1 MDDDQLNFGFEGRQ
15 RSPLMRRLAAMA
27 APIAVDAGAVV
38 DDEELL
44 DVARAVCDAFSHDD
58 AVGGLTKGEIAARVN
73 GACTPAVLEARLGVF
88 VRMELLRPV
97 LDKKHQQRY
106 VLAPAGLVGVL
117 IVDRF
122 SARGGV
128 EELLSLLDRTASAL
142 ERHEADAPTVAV
154 QLESCRAMF
163 AVFANELARLVET
176 APLNELMVER
186 RFHDDSGFMGR
197 VGDLQRLVT
206 DQFPQLDPAAYKL
219 LLEAQRY
226 IGAVEDLLGR
236 VLDEGGDAR
245 NFSLLAPEEYLD
257 AARTATV
264 AQLAAVASD
273 IAFDPALPWVDAGA
287 VIDAVEEYRPRRTI
301 RVRPPEPPGS
311 SEEDPVDQMQAHTAA
326 TTRRRALQAEAMLGG
341 IDSKDLTDSL
351 RGSGWPGAVHTLA
364 ELLALD
370 GLPEQPYSVELGDA
384 LHVDADGAVT
394 HASPVR
400 LHARRIIRN
409 QEGATASSRS
419 EDSNAVSSLAG
430 AASYAAEASDNDPK
444 EPELHSEE
452 PIDA

>member
-1 MDDDQLNFGFEGRQ
+1 MTDDDQLNLDLTGQ
-15 RSPLMRRLAAMA
+15 HSSPLMRRLAAMA
-27 APIAVDAGAVV
+27 APIAADAGAVI

-58 AVGGLTKGEIAARVN
+58 AVGGLTKAEIAARVN
-73 GACTPAVLEARLGVF
+73 GVCPANVLEARLGVF
-88 VRMELLRPV
+88 TRMELLRPV

-142 ERHEADAPTVAV
+142 ERHEADAPAVAA

-163 AVFANELARLVET
+163 AVFANELSRLVAT
-176 APLNELMVER
+176 APLNELLVER
-186 RFHDDSGFMGR
+186 RFHDNSNFMSR

-226 IGAVEDLLGR
+226 VGAVEDLLGR
-236 VLDEGGDAR
+236 VLEEGGDAR
-245 NFSLLAPEEYLD
+245 NFSLLDPEEYLD
-257 AARTATV
+257 SARTATV
-264 AQLAAVASD
+264 EQLAAVAAD

-287 VIDAVEEYRPRRTI
+287 VVEAVEKYRPRRT
-301 RVRPPEPPGS
+301 VRMRAPEPATPS
-311 SEEDPVDQMQAHTAA
+311 DEDPVQQMQARAKA
-326 TTRRRALQAEAMLGG
+326 TVRRRALQAESLLGG
-341 IDSKDLTDSL
+341 TSDKDLTDVL
-351 RGSGWPGAVHTLA
+351 RGSGWPGAARTLT

-370 GLPEQPYSVELGDA
+370 GLPEQPYRVELGDT
-384 LHVDADGAVT
+384 LYVDAEGGVT
-394 HASPVR
+394 YASPVR
-400 LHARRIIRN
+400 LHA
-409 QEGATASSRS
+409 SRDTSTRESPTPTSAPS
-419 EDSNAVSSLAG
+419 EAPV
-430 AASYAAEASDNDPK
+430 ETP
-444 EPELHSEE
+444 
-452 PIDA
+452 DA

>member
-1 MDDDQLNFGFEGRQ
+1 MDDDQLNFSFTGQQ

-27 APIAVDAGAVV
+27 APIAADAGAVI

-58 AVGGLTKGEIAARVN
+58 AVGGLTKAEIAARVD
-73 GACTPAVLEARLGVF
+73 GVCAPDVLEARLGVF

-142 ERHEADAPTVAV
+142 ERHEADAPTVSI

-163 AVFANELARLVET
+163 AVFANELSRLVAT
-176 APLNELMVER
+176 APLNELLAER
-186 RFHDDSGFMGR
+186 RFHDDSGFMSR

-219 LLEAQRY
+219 LLEGQRY

-245 NFSLLAPEEYLD
+245 NFSLLDPEEYLE
-257 AARTATV
+257 AARTATLEELAEV
-264 AQLAAVASD
+264 AAD

-287 VIDAVEEYRPRRTI
+287 VIEAIEKYQPRRI
-301 RVRPPEPPGS
+301 VRMRAPEPS
-311 SEEDPVDQMQAHTAA
+311 AASDEDPVRQMQIRTEA
-326 TTRRRALQAEAMLGG
+326 TVRRRVLQAEALLGG
-341 IDSKDLTDSL
+341 SSDKDLTDML
-351 RGSGWPGAVHTLA
+351 RGSGWPGAARALT
-364 ELLALD
+364 ELLTLD
-370 GLPEQPYSVELGDA
+370 GLPEQPYGVELGDA
-384 LHVDADGAVT
+384 LHVDVDGPVT
-394 HASPVR
+394 YASPVR
-400 LHARRIIRN
+400 LSARRD
-409 QEGATASSRS
+409 AS
-419 EDSNAVSSLAG
+419 AK
-430 AASYAAEASDNDPK
+430 EAPAPLGLH
-444 EPELHSEE
+444 PEAPVEST
-452 PIDA
+452 DA

>member
-1 MDDDQLNFGFEGRQ
+1 MDDNQFNLGFTGRQ

-27 APIAVDAGAVV
+27 APIAVDAGAIV

-44 DVARAVCDAFSHDD
+44 DVARAVCDAFSYDD
-58 AVGGLTKGEIAARVN
+58 AIGGLTKAEIAARVN
-73 GACTPAVLEARLGVF
+73 GACTPATLEARVGVF

-128 EELLSLLDRTASAL
+128 EELLSLLDRTAGAL

-163 AVFANELARLVET
+163 AVFANELARLIET
-176 APLNELMVER
+176 APLNELMAER

-264 AQLAAVASD
+264 AQLAEVAAD

-287 VIDAVEEYRPRRTI
+287 IIDAVEEYRPRRTL
-301 RVRPPEPPGS
+301 RTRPPEPPGQS
-311 SEEDPVDQMQAHTAA
+311 DEDPVEQMQARTVA

-341 IDSKDLTDSL
+341 TDSRDLTDSL
-351 RGSGWPGAVHTLA
+351 RGSGWPAAAQSLA

-370 GLPEQPYSVELGDA
+370 GLPEEPYKVELGDA
-384 LHVDADGAVT
+384 LYVDAEGAVT
-394 HASPVR
+394 YASPVR
-400 LHARRIIRN
+400 LHARRNVRN
-409 QEGATASSRS
+409 QEGAATNRRS
-419 EDSNAVSSLAG
+419 EAGHAVSSPTA
-430 AASYAAEASDNDPK
+430 AASHTVVASNHHSD
-444 EPELHSEE
+444 EPELPSEE